1 MSELRNIFKN
11 LFLSLLLVWTVS
23 GFAQIDRLNRAQELY
38 QVSKK
43 PDLARTAIDSVV
55 LDPETKKDFV
65 AWTTR
70 AFIYHEIYKR
80 TDKSKLYSPL
90 RDTIISSLKNSY
102 SLKPDPDYKGN
113 NDKLMNVLAVSYF
126 NMAKNLLQDSL
137 NDKKSQYAYLK
148 SKELAKIVKP
158 DTNFSSRDV
167 DYYNFM
173 GSIFADIFNKD
184 NNNLKAQD
192 VAKVA
197 LLKVLEIQP
206 DNSSANMNLGIMYYN
221 QAVNLSKSLD
231 YGADISQIDVI
242 QESMVKL
249 AKQSE
254 QLINKVFKHNNKNP
268 KAVEA
273 LYFIYRMLN
282 ENVKTEQFKEKC
294 KELKIAVD

>member
-1 MSELRNIFKN
+1 MSKLRNIFKN

-23 GFAQIDRLNRAQELY
+23 GFAQADRFNRAVRLY
-38 QVSKK
+38 EGKT
-43 PDLARTAIDSVV
+43 PDLAKLAIDSVI
-55 LDPETKKDFV
+55 LNPETGKNFMS
-65 AWTTR
+65 WSYR
-70 AFIYHEIYKR
+70 AFIYFELYKR
-80 TDKSKLYSPL
+80 ADKTKLNSPL
-90 RDTIISSLKNSY
+90 RDTIVSSIKTSY
-102 SLKPDPDYKGN
+102 ALKPDPEFKSN
-113 NDKLMNVLAVSYF
+113 NNKLINSLSAAYY
-126 NMAKNLLQDSL
+126 NIAKTLLQDSL
-137 NDKKSQYAYLK
+137 NDKRSQYAYNK
-148 SKELAKIVKP
+148 SKELSLIAKP
-158 DTNFSSRDV
+158 DSNFNIRDV
-167 DYYNFM
+167 EYYNSM
-173 GSIFADIFNKD
+173 GSLFADIFNKD

-192 VAKVA
+192 VAKVS

-242 QESMVKL
+242 QESMIKL

-254 QLINKVFKHNNKNP
+254 QLINKVFKQNNKNA

-282 ENVKTEQFKEKC
+282 ENTKTEQFKEKC